1 METQLKHW
9 KTKTDL
15 LNLIQKLQIPN
26 LNGSECATLL
36 FYNWGDKYV
45 VPSLIFIPDDDLV
58 ELIKAKYQ
66 VKWNLMQ
73 KTDLSEIGATE
84 TKVITDT
91 ETIKDVSSDDS
102 SRVKAESALN
112 VNSYI
117 ETDKT
122 DFNKTVNSNKT
133 LTKYRKELLIDNTL
147 KNRDILEHS
156 FDLCYN
162 VSKDIAKC
170 LTLDF
175 Y

>member
-1 METQLKHW
+1 M
-9 KTKTDL
+9 

-26 LNGSECATLL
+26 LNESECSTLL
-36 FYNWGDKYV
+36 FYNWGDKYIQ
-45 VPSLIFIPDDDLV
+45 PSLRLIPDDDLV

-66 VKWNLMQ
+66 VKWDLLQ
-73 KTDLSEIGATE
+73 ESDLSEIGAVE

-91 ETIKDVSSDDS
+91 ETITGNSSDDS
-102 SRVKAESALN
+102 TRIKSESALN
-112 VNSYI
+112 VDSYL

-122 DFNKTVNSNKT
+122 DFNKKTNSDKT
-133 LTKYRKELLIDNTL
+133 LTKDRKELLIDNTL

>member
-1 METQLKHW
+1 M
-9 KTKTDL
+9 

-26 LNGSECATLL
+26 LNESECSTLL
-36 FYNWGDKYV
+36 YYNWGDKYV
-45 VPSLIFIPDDDLV
+45 QPSLRLIPDDDLV

-66 VKWNLMQ
+66 VKWNLLQ
-73 KTDLSEIGATE
+73 ESDLSEIGATE

-91 ETIKDVSSDDS
+91 ETTKGISTDES

-112 VNSYI
+112 VDDYI
-117 ETDKT
+117 DTDKT
-122 DFNKTVNSNKT
+122 DFNKTTNNDKT
-133 LTKYRKELLIDNTL
+133 LTKERKELLIDNTL

>member
-1 METQLKHW
+1 M
-9 KTKTDL
+9 

-26 LNGSECATLL
+26 LNETECSTLL
-36 FYNWGDKYV
+36 YYNWGDKYV
-45 VPSLIFIPDDDLV
+45 QPSLRLIPDDDLV
-58 ELIKAKYQ
+58 ELIEAKYQ
-66 VKWNLMQ
+66 VKWELLNQ
-73 KTDLSEIGATE
+73 SDLNEIGAVE

-91 ETIKDVSSDDS
+91 ETTKGISTDES

-112 VNSYI
+112 VDSYI

-122 DFNKTVNSNKT
+122 DFNKTTNADKT
-133 LTKYRKELLIDNTL
+133 LTKERKEMLVNNAL
-147 KNRDILEHS
+147 KSEQLLEHS

-162 VSKDIAKC
+162 VCKDIAKC

>member
-1 METQLKHW
+1 M
-9 KTKTDL
+9 

-26 LNGSECATLL
+26 LNETECSTLL
-36 FYNWGDKYV
+36 YYNWGDKYV
-45 VPSLIFIPDDDLV
+45 QPSLRLIPDDDLV

-66 VKWNLMQ
+66 VKWDLLQ
-73 KTDLSEIGATE
+73 ESDLSEIGAIE
-84 TKVITDT
+84 TKVIKDT
-91 ETIKDVSSDDS
+91 ETTKGISTDET

-112 VNSYI
+112 VDDYI

-122 DFNKTVNSNKT
+122 DVNKTTNDDKT
-133 LTKYRKELLIDNTL
+133 LTKERKELLIDNSV
-147 KNRDILEHS
+147 KSREILEHS

>member
-1 METQLKHW
+1 M
-9 KTKTDL
+9 

-26 LNGSECATLL
+26 LNESECSTLL
-36 FYNWGDKYV
+36 YYNWGDKYIQ
-45 VPSLIFIPDDDLV
+45 PSLRLIPDDDLV

-66 VKWNLMQ
+66 VKWDLLQ
-73 KTDLSEIGATE
+73 ESDLSEIGAVE
-84 TKVITDT
+84 TKVITDS
-91 ETIKDVSSDDS
+91 ETIIGNSSDDS
-102 SRVKAESALN
+102 TRIKSESALN
-112 VNSYI
+112 VDSYL

-122 DFNKTVNSNKT
+122 DFNKKTNSDKT
-133 LTKYRKELLIDNTL
+133 LTKDRKELLIDNTL

>member
-1 METQLKHW
+1 M
-9 KTKTDL
+9 
-15 LNLIQKLQIPN
+15 
-26 LNGSECATLL
+26 
-36 FYNWGDKYV
+36 
-45 VPSLIFIPDDDLV
+45 IPDDDLV

-66 VKWNLMQ
+66 VKWDLLQ
-73 KTDLSEIGATE
+73 ESDLSEIGAVE

-91 ETIKDVSSDDS
+91 ETITGNSSDDS
-102 SRVKAESALN
+102 TRIKSESALN
-112 VNSYI
+112 VDSYL

-122 DFNKTVNSNKT
+122 DFNKKTNSDKT
-133 LTKYRKELLIDNTL
+133 LTKDRKELLIDNTL